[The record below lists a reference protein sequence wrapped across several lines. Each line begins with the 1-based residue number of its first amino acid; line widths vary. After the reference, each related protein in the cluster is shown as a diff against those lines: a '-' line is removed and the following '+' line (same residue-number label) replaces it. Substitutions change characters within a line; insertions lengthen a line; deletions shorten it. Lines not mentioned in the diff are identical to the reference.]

1 MIGPTRVSSNWKK
14 PKPRNPFPDDYFFH
28 VPLCLLDRGMGR
40 MMSGSEFKRYLTL
53 LRLSNYKYGTRII
66 QRSWKEL
73 EKLDGVSERRAWQV
87 NGKLQ
92 ERGLITVENTKP
104 TSYLLV
110 PPACWPEV
118 DETGAYLPPIEGKK
132 RGGAL
137 EPLHWKDIAKGE

>member
-1 MIGPTRVSSNWKK
+1 VIGPTRVSSSRNGW
-14 PKPRNPFPDDYFFH
+14 KPRNPFPDEYFFA
-28 VPLCLLDRGMGR
+28 VPLCLWDRGLVHGMT
-40 MMSGSEFKRYLTL
+40 GSEVKRYLTL

-66 QRSWKEL
+66 QRSLKEL

-92 ERGLITVENTKP
+92 ERGLVQVEKTKP
-104 TSYLLV
+104 TTYILV

-118 DETGAYLPPIEGKK
+118 DETGAYLPPVEGKK